1 MVEIPATETP
11 SCLEANQRY
20 LAIADSGHH
29 RILIISL
36 QGEIKVSSYL
46 IFVLMIYSCIFIVIK
61 KVEIGGTK
69 PGLENGTF
77 EKTKF
82 HSPQGMAFLPPSS
95 LFVADT
101 GNHSVR
107 LVYNQLLTM
116 NKRTINNLYSFHCLG
131 GLGSKKSA
139 DCCWHRSAE
148 YR

>member
-1 MVEIPATETP
+1 MVEIPATETS

-20 LAIADSGHH
+20 LAIADSAHH
-29 RILIISL
+29 RIVIVSL
-36 QGEIKVSSYL
+36 QGKIKVSSHL
-46 IFVLMIYSCIFIVIK
+46 IFISTKLDCIFIVFK

-101 GNHSVR
+101 GNHSNR
-107 LVYNQLLTM
+107 LV
-116 NKRTINNLYSFHCLG
+116 
-131 GLGSKKSA
+131 
-139 DCCWHRSAE
+139 
-148 YR
+148 